1 MRDPCR
7 ALAARQVGEYLPW
20 QVAGPTLVKIRDL
33 LALEEPGKGC
43 PDAFSHYML
52 GNVTI
57 PFVDG
62 LSNDPA
68 FGSK

>member
-1 MRDPCR
+1 M
-7 ALAARQVGEYLPW
+7 
-20 QVAGPTLVKIRDL
+20 KIRDL

-62 LSNDPA
+62 LSNNPT
-68 FGSK
+68 FGLK